1 MKSNLA
7 FRQFIAQNNVGKGT
21 ALQVDV
27 PWGDTRVR
35 HLKIDVSAVQS
46 TRGRYGQTE
55 IVGVERGTPKVH
67 RFSFRSSEVIGMK
80 VLPST

>member
-1 MKSNLA
+1 MKSNVA
-7 FRQFIAQNNVGKGT
+7 FRKFINDNKVGKGT

-27 PWGDTRVR
+27 PWGEKRVR
-35 HLKIDVSAVQS
+35 HLIVDVSNVQS

-55 IVGVERGTPKVH
+55 IVGVQRGSAQIH

-80 VLPST
+80 VLPKK